1 MTDEMTLEVIAK
13 LQRLINDV
21 AAVKDEQSV
30 HGRLMWTMQGSLQG
44 ISGKIDRLDEQFRRF
59 GDEDTQ

>member
-21 AAVKDEQSV
+21 AAVKDEQTI
-30 HGRLMWTMQGSLQG
+30 HGRLIWTMQGSLQG
-44 ISGKIDRLDEQFRRF
+44 ISGKIDRLNDLVRRSDE
-59 GDEDTQ
+59 EDQ